1 MTQTKVQI
9 RPTAAPAIK
18 RDLRTG
24 QGALAAAP
32 VKLVETDSDRDTDE
46 TASTSTPSS
55 SDDDDDQSED
65 EDEEDEDEEGA
76 LAIDPRTRTYRSL
89 PPGWTMRDLAQH
101 QVRWLGLSPRMRSSL
116 TLSPFPGRRAQGL
129 PAVAQSQRRHHEDP
143 QARVSSSS
151 SSARLQLLTPSTSST
166 APSASSTP
174 ATTSS
179 TSSRPRTRPSTRSST
194 TSSACTSSSARVRRP
209 SSYPLLRAPQL
220 TCSSL
225 ADKCETCGHGFSKP
239 EHLKRHKKSKTP
251 CSKKTVSQL
260 NKGFSTVGPEHTS
273 AQGKG
278 DKGKKRKERDGNSA
292 GVRSYERASK
302 KARE

>member
-1 MTQTKVQI
+1 MPDAQTDSILHRLSLTMTQTKVQI

-101 QVRWLGLSPRMRSSL
+101 QVDELRAFQQWRKANGVITKIPKLYCAVCLFDTGNNFKHFVPPENTAVN
-116 TLSPFPGRRAQGL
+116 TLVNHLVG
-129 PAVAQSQRRHHEDP
+129 VH
-143 QARVSSSS
+143 
-151 SSARLQLLTPSTSST
+151 LQL
-166 APSASSTP
+166 
-174 ATTSS
+174 
-179 TSSRPRTRPSTRSST
+179 RP
-194 TSSACTSSSARVRRP
+194 
-209 SSYPLLRAPQL
+209 Y
-220 TCSSL
+220 
-225 ADKCETCGHGFSKP
+225 KCETCGHGFSKP